1 MIYQLLPPVVLL
13 NGLSEPA
20 NTWLSPSPLAAVLLS
35 GFVVGLWHALDADH
49 LAAVSTIVSERR
61 SLLSSTMIGGWWGL
75 GHTFSLLLAGVA
87 VILLQVRIS
96 SRLEQALEFCVAL
109 MLVSLG
115 LNVFYKLLKGGP
127 PHVHA
132 HTHGA

>member
-13 NGLSEPA
+13 NGLPEPSNA
-20 NTWLSPSPLAAVLLS
+20 WLLPGSLAAILLS

-61 SLLSSTMIGGWWGL
+61 SLLSSTLIGGWWGL
-75 GHTFSLLLAGVA
+75 GHSFSLLLAGIV

-96 SRLEQALEFCVAL
+96 ERLE
-109 MLVSLG
+109 
-115 LNVFYKLLKGGP
+115 
-127 PHVHA
+127 
-132 HTHGA
+132 